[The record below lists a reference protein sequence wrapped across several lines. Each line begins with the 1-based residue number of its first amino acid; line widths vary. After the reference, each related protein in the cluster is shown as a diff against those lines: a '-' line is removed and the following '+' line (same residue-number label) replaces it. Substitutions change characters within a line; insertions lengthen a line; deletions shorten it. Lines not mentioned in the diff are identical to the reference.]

1 MWNPGICHAD
11 LSRRFDGLF
20 LAPTSPPGSQSLRS
34 RGVAIQTGSL
44 GPLVFRKK
52 RDAPFGGFGCFVLF
66 CFVLCDRQHSSSGHM
81 AHHRPRMCAA
91 GHTPHPL
98 CGAVRRPRVRLQPI
112 RILEAFA
119 GRDAQSVP
127 SERLTGPLVLNDPSP
142 ATQSRRKVPV
152 ILVTDG
158 WSGTV
163 GLCPGGLGHR
173 PYPPGRG
180 QDAIVVSEF
189 E

>member
-1 MWNPGICHAD
+1 MKHG
-11 LSRRFDGLF
+11 RLF
-20 LAPTSPPGSQSLRS
+20 
-34 RGVAIQTGSL
+34 
-44 GPLVFRKK
+44 
-52 RDAPFGGFGCFVLF
+52 CFVLF

-142 ATQSRRKVPV
+142 ATQSRHKVPV
-152 ILVTDG
+152 ILVTG
-158 WSGTV
+158 GRSGTV
-163 GLCPGGLGHR
+163 GLCTGRPWSQTVPPGQGPRCDRGQCVRVKVPRDSPLGGLAT
-173 PYPPGRG
+173 PPGRG
-180 QDAIVVSEF
+180 PNERDRRAAQ
-189 E
+189 